1 MNFIVSNCIDKTS
14 FGVGTLARRVPETGR
29 TVCPS
34 VALFSRNLAIAPIL
48 DPPPPCPAVESDLLH
63 PRQRSLIASL
73 QLRFR
78 LAEQKGDAKAKQ
90 ALFREAIHLGIQPHL
105 FTDSP

>member
-1 MNFIVSNCIDKTS
+1 VD
-14 FGVGTLARRVPETGR
+14 L
-29 TVCPS
+29 
-34 VALFSRNLAIAPIL
+34 
-48 DPPPPCPAVESDLLH
+48 DLLH

-78 LAEQKGDAKAKQ
+78 LAEQRQDAAAKQ

-105 FTDSP
+105 FTRSR

>member
-1 MNFIVSNCIDKTS
+1 MSCFRGNVLPHRYLNP
-14 FGVGTLARRVPETGR
+14 V
-29 TVCPS
+29 
-34 VALFSRNLAIAPIL
+34 LFF
-48 DPPPPCPAVESDLLH
+48 AVDSDLLH

-78 LAEQKGDAKAKQ
+78 LAEQKQDVAAKQ

-105 FTDSP
+105 FTGSR